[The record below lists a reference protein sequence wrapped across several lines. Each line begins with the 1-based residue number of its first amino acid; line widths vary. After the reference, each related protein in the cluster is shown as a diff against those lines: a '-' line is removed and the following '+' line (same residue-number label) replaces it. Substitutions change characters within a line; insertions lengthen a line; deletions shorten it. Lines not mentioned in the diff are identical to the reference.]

1 MFRDRHMCGY
11 PIVIVDPYEAVNPAR
26 SVDDTTFPK
35 IVEAFRAT
43 RDALF
48 SFIRPFQDL
57 RLNAAALDEKDSAT
71 NGALSNDDAEEGRK
85 SAQNGG
91 TSTEP

>member
-1 MFRDRHMCGY
+1 MFRDRHMCAY

-57 RLNAAALDEKDSAT
+57 RLNAAAIEEKVPAR
-71 NGALSNDDAEEGRK
+71 NGALRSDDAEEDLK
-85 SAQNGG
+85 SAHNGG
-91 TSTEP
+91 TTTDP